1 MFGTAKHSSS
11 FDGIV
16 IDDRNER
23 PLAVAL
29 ATILVVWSVAFA
41 MTFASGHSSRH
52 HADWVGAA
60 IAITSPTG
68 R

>member
-1 MFGTAKHSSS
+1 MFGTAKHSGS
-11 FDGIV
+11 FDGVV

-29 ATILVVWSVAFA
+29 ATILVVWSLAFA
-41 MTFASGHSSRH
+41 MTFASGHSSRQ

>member
-1 MFGTAKHSSS
+1 MSGTKHSVS
-11 FDGIV
+11 FDGVV

-29 ATILVVWSVAFA
+29 ATIVVVWSVAFA
-41 MTFASGHSSRH
+41 MTFASTHSSRH
-52 HADWVGAA
+52 NADWVGTA

>member
-1 MFGTAKHSSS
+1 MFGTAKHSGS
-11 FDGIV
+11 FDGVV

-23 PLAVAL
+23 PLAIAL
-29 ATILVVWSVAFA
+29 ATIVVVWSVASA
-41 MTFASGHSSRH
+41 TTFASGHSSRH
-52 HADWVGAA
+52 YADWVSAA

>member
-1 MFGTAKHSSS
+1 MFGTKHSDS
-11 FDGIV
+11 FDGVV

-29 ATILVVWSVAFA
+29 ATIVVVWSVVFG
-41 MTFASGHSSRH
+41 MTFASSHSNRH
-52 HADWVGAA
+52 YADWVGAA

>member
-1 MFGTAKHSSS
+1 MFGTKHSGS
-11 FDGIV
+11 FDGVV

-29 ATILVVWSVAFA
+29 ATIVVVWSVVFA

-52 HADWVGAA
+52 YADWVGAA